1 MELSPP
7 TRQVS
12 LTVQSPG
19 WQRQR
24 IPTTLKSSGKGGG
37 AGGRDI
43 DPALRDAVLA
53 YDPLLYGLAM
63 RLCGNAAD
71 ARDLVQDVLESALRS
86 GERLASVENLR
97 SWLVTILHRRSID
110 LFRRQNHELLT
121 EQVDEAAWV
130 QPQPSDVPEWSKVTH
145 EQLVAAVEQLEEEY
159 RTVFRMHAF
168 EGRSYKQIVEAM
180 KIPMNTVGTRLYRAR
195 GKLKEILFGG
205 RGEVEQ

>member
-1 MELSPP
+1 MELSEPA
-7 TRQVS
+7 RQLC
-12 LTVQSPG
+12 LTTQSPG
-19 WQRQR
+19 WQRRR
-24 IPTTLKSSGKGGG
+24 IPTTLKSGGKGGG
-37 AGGRDI
+37 GGREV
-43 DPALRDAVLA
+43 DPPLRDAVLGFEQ
-53 YDPLLYGLAM
+53 LLFRLAM
-63 RLCGNAAD
+63 RLCGNTAD

-97 SWLVTILHRRSID
+97 AWLVTILHRRSID

-130 QPQPSDVPEWSKVTH
+130 QPQPSDAPEWSKVTH
-145 EQLVAAVEQLEEEY
+145 EQLQAAVEQLEEEY

-180 KIPMNTVGTRLYRAR
+180 NIPMNTVGTRLYRAR